1 MRRHDLL
8 VCRSPT
14 PDFGASHRNCT
25 GNNYVYDF
33 QKRRSRRRRHSRLER
48 DLRGR
53 PVWPVDG
60 KGQAGAAAHRTIQQD
75 TVARGD
81 YSAAEEQMV
90 APSESYRSAELRRGS
105 ERGYETRSVSEPR
118 GYRSD
123 AQMSEEPSAEVSG
136 PQDRR

>member
-1 MRRHDLL
+1 MSMIFRNAALAAAIL
-8 VCRSPT
+8 
-14 PDFGASHRNCT
+14 ASSAT
-25 GNNYVYDF
+25 YAVAQSG
-33 QKRRSRRRRHSRLER
+33 
-48 DLRGR
+48 
-53 PVWPVDG
+53 PVDG